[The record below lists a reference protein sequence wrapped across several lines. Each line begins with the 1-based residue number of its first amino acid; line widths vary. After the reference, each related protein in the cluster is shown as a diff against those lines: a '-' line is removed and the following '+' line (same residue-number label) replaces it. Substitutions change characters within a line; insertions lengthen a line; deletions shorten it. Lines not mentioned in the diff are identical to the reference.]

1 MFEVRSIGQYRQH
14 GRLGEIVM
22 LGLLFGMDAAGG
34 NDKPLLA
41 FMRT

>member
-1 MFEVRSIGQYRQH
+1 MFEVRSIGQYSSMEDW
-14 GRLGEIVM
+14 EIVM

>member
-1 MFEVRSIGQYRQH
+1 MFEVRSIGQYSTWKI
-14 GRLGEIVM
+14 GRIVM